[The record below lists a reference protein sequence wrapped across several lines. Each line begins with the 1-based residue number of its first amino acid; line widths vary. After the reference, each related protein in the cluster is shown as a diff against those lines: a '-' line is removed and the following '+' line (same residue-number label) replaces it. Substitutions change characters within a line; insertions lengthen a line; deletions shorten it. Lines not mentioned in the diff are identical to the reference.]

1 MAVSNQF
8 NIQWFPGHMAKAK
21 REISQMM
28 KLVDLVI
35 ELKDARIPYS
45 STNPMINEIIGS
57 KPRLILLNKAEMADK
72 KITKDWIN
80 YYKDNNIIALD
91 IDSITGYN
99 IKNIIPYAKIVLAD
113 EFKKREAR
121 GIKKT
126 SIRAM
131 ILGIPNVGKS
141 TLINKLAKRKAVNV
155 GDKPGV
161 TKTQSWIKISPELDL
176 LDTPGILWPKFEDE
190 IVGIKLAMCG
200 SIKDDILDLE
210 ALSVKSL
217 DYLKENYPD
226 NLMNRYNLDNIEIDS
241 HDLLEVIANKRGC
254 ILKGGIPDLER
265 VEKLIMN
272 ELRDLKIGRMSYE
285 KPEGR
290 N

>member
-1 MAVSNQF
+1 MAESNQY

-45 STNPMINEIIGS
+45 STNPMINEIIGN
-57 KPRLILLNKAEMADK
+57 KPRLILLNKSDMADK
-72 KITKDWIN
+72 SITKKWID
-80 YYKDNNIIALD
+80 YYKKNNIIALD

-99 IKNIIPYAKIVLAD
+99 IKNIIPYAKIVLTD
-113 EFKKREAR
+113 EFRKREAR

-176 LDTPGILWPKFEDE
+176 LDTPGILWPKFEDKE
-190 IVGIKLAMCG
+190 VGIKLAMCG

-210 ALSVKSL
+210 ALSINSL

-226 NLMNRYNLDNIEIDS
+226 SLKNRYNLEDISISSNEI
-241 HDLLEVIANKRGC
+241 LEVIAKKRGC